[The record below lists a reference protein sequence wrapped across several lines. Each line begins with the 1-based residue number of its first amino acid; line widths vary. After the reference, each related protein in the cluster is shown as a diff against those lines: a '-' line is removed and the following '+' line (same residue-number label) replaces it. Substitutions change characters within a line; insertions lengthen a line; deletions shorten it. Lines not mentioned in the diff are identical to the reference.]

1 MKHLKTFDGY
11 VNESINENAGM
22 LNEAEVFVSD
32 DKFKDEATLKADI
45 LKNVGPAFNK
55 LLKDN
60 GISYGPVTA
69 KESSGRGG
77 SRIEFESKPITG
89 KDLGIMM
96 YGFKEVY
103 IGSFGGGSMPRI
115 NKAAGDIFE
124 FSPYIWFNL
133 HYSYKHGAPWTDSQ
147 GSNGCS
153 LYLPNERRSDIF
165 YDVINGVF
173 LKASEA
179 EKRKD
184 WA

>member
-11 VNESINENAGM
+11 VNESVNENAGA
-22 LNEAEVFVSD
+22 LNEAEVFVSN

-45 LKNVGPAFNK
+45 LKNVGPAFTK

-69 KESSGRGG
+69 KEGRGN
-77 SRIEFESKPITG
+77 RIEFDSKPITG

-103 IGSFGGGSMPRI
+103 INSFGGGSFPKI
-115 NKAAGDIFE
+115 NKAAGESFE
-124 FSPYIWFNL
+124 FFPYIWFNL
-133 HYSYKHGAPWTDSQ
+133 HYDYKHGAPWTNSQ
-147 GSNGCS
+147 GSNGCA
-153 LYLPNERRSDIF
+153 LFLPNEQTSNIF